1 MTEVEVEKTKIA
13 VANDFLKQLK
23 QLTSDS
29 IILCNDQPLKP
40 GLTNFQVFSG
50 AVQIDLTRNCYYT
63 INPRDSIN
71 TNGNGKI
78 IGQGRK
84 DQIRKVIAFYAD
96 VEAGQAGHKKASHY
110 ATKEEALAAINSFI
124 VRPSTI
130 IDSGHGFHC
139 LWFFTRAH
147 TIGEEISLE
156 RYEAINRGIQRA
168 LKADDTADVSR
179 LLRLPGSLNVKD
191 PENPIPVTI
200 VDDSGL
206 RYDIEDFSCITP
218 IDDSKESAAMN
229 LNLSP
234 VKVNRK
240 RLSPRIN
247 GMIKDCID
255 SREPENTDRSAMI
268 QAVVSAMVA
277 ADYSDNEIYSV
288 LTDSSLKISEK
299 ILTEKKSDADRKRYV
314 ALSITKAKALIAS
327 QKEEEEDR
335 LHSLKSKLTILGY
348 TKEHKVLFWKQG
360 TIMEFE
366 LKKLCMDNLCLLTD
380 ISDIDKQTF
389 SGLKTYVREECNRKG
404 LIKDSDKLR
413 NGIWKAG
420 DEFIIISGID
430 VLKVKDGTITRL
442 DEPVINGRV
451 VEFEDSWL
459 DTSLLEEVF
468 STASLDN
475 VYHKLVDY
483 VNFWNWEEPEMV
495 PFVASFVMLSAFQQS
510 MKWRPWIHI
519 QAKAGSGKSLFFES
533 VLQLIYGP
541 LAIRLDEATPF
552 AAAQN
557 LDRTGKIAL
566 FDNFEPTKRREHLL
580 EMFQP
585 SSRGTGVVPRGTTGD
600 KAKNMK
606 IHHMLWFN
614 SVISTANTN
623 ASDTRIVLLR
633 LRPMEK
639 IVSILSTPAAERLK
653 TEIIAAM
660 IKNWKA
666 IEEKASGYIEEY
678 RERQVEN
685 IAYAMA
691 IQELVSGEAVP
702 VPEFVSSKEIVNE
715 GECLL
720 DAIMRARTIP
730 DGNQDY
736 ESSREPAHKLLL
748 RGASMESKGIKIVI
762 KRPGD
767 SLLALHI
774 PTIKRNLLSDMPEYR
789 DLSSRHMEE
798 MLLNLEGAEKQKQ
811 KLNRLSVYVVTLPDS
826 YLEDYKEL

>member
-1 MTEVEVEKTKIA
+1 
-13 VANDFLKQLK
+13 
-23 QLTSDS
+23 
-29 IILCNDQPLKP
+29 
-40 GLTNFQVFSG
+40 
-50 AVQIDLTRNCYYT
+50 
-63 INPRDSIN
+63 
-71 TNGNGKI
+71 
-78 IGQGRK
+78 
-84 DQIRKVIAFYAD
+84 D
-96 VEAGQAGHKKASHY
+96 VEAGQDGHKKASY
-110 ATKEEALAAINSFI
+110 YKTKEEALAAIDSFI
-124 VRPSTI
+124 VRPSMI

-139 LWFFTRAH
+139 LWLFRRAH
-147 TIGEEISLE
+147 SIGEEISLE

-200 VDDSGL
+200 VAHSGL
-206 RYDIEDFSCITP
+206 RYELEDFNCITP
-218 IDDSKESAAMN
+218 IDESKESAAMN

-247 GMIKDCID
+247 GIIKDCID

-288 LTDSSLKISEK
+288 LTDPDLKISEK

-314 ALSITKAKALIAS
+314 ALSIRKARALIAS

-335 LHSLKSKLTILGY
+335 LHFLKSKLTILGY
-348 TKEHKVLFWKQG
+348 TKDHKVLFWKKG

-366 LKKLCMDNLCLLTD
+366 LKKLCVDNLCLLTD
-380 ISDIDKQTF
+380 ISEIDKQTF
-389 SGLKTYVREECNRKG
+389 SELKKHIREECNRKG

-430 VLKVKDGTITRL
+430 VLKVRQGTITRL

-459 DTSLLEEVF
+459 DTHLLEEVF
-468 STASLDN
+468 SSASLEE
-475 VYHKLVDY
+475 VYRNLVDY
-483 VNFWNWEEPEMV
+483 VGFWNWEDPEMV
-495 PFVASFVMLSAFQQS
+495 PFVASFVMLSAFQQA

-533 VLQLIYGP
+533 VLQQIYGP

-614 SVISTANTN
+614 SVISTASTN

-633 LRPMEK
+633 LRQIK
-639 IVSILSTPAAERLK
+639 RVVNILSTPAAERIK
-653 TEIIAAM
+653 AEIIAV
-660 IKNWKA
+660 IINNWK
-666 IEEKASGYIEEY
+666 
-678 RERQVEN
+678 
-685 IAYAMA
+685 
-691 IQELVSGEAVP
+691 
-702 VPEFVSSKEIVNE
+702 
-715 GECLL
+715 
-720 DAIMRARTIP
+720 TI
-730 DGNQDY
+730 
-736 ESSREPAHKLLL
+736 
-748 RGASMESKGIKIVI
+748 
-762 KRPGD
+762 
-767 SLLALHI
+767 
-774 PTIKRNLLSDMPEYR
+774 
-789 DLSSRHMEE
+789 
-798 MLLNLEGAEKQKQ
+798 
-811 KLNRLSVYVVTLPDS
+811 
-826 YLEDYKEL
+826 